1 MFLLDTNLV
10 SEVTK
15 ARRDPGAELWLS
27 STPPETMHISAITLA
42 ELRFGID
49 RMTDGRRRDGL
60 LRWYTE
66 DVPAQFA
73 GRILDVTFEVADRAG
88 MVKARG
94 RSSGVSTDDFDCL
107 IAATAIVH
115 DFTVVSRNVRHFAPL
130 GIAILNPWTA

>member
-15 ARRDPGAELWLS
+15 PRRDPGAELWLS
-27 STPPETMHISAITLA
+27 ATPPETMYISTITLT

-49 RMTDGRRRDGL
+49 RMTDGRRRDDL

-73 GRILDVTFEVADRAG
+73 GRILDVTFAVADRAG
-88 MVKARG
+88 MVKALG
-94 RSSGVSTDDFDCL
+94 RSSGIITDDFDCL
-107 IAATAIVH
+107 IAATALVH
-115 DFTVVSRNVRHFAPL
+115 DLTVVSRNVRHFAPL
-130 GIAILNPWTA
+130 GIAVLNPWAA